1 MQTKNENGNPKQ
13 QETQNEMQQQM
24 KCKQNENG
32 NPKQQQ
38 TWNDSNNNTKMGIQ
52 KTKKLKMKCKQNK
65 NGIQTNKILK
75 IKCNKKNE
83 NGNPTKQKA

>member
-38 TWNDSNNNTKMGIQ
+38 TWNDSNNTKMGIQ
-52 KTKKLKMKCKQNK
+52 QTKNLKWNAKKTTM
-65 NGIQTNKILK
+65 GIQQN
-75 IKCNKKNE
+75 
-83 NGNPTKQKA
+83 

>member
-38 TWNDSNNNTKMGIQ
+38 T
-52 KTKKLKMKCKQNK
+52 
-65 NGIQTNKILK
+65 
-75 IKCNKKNE
+75 
-83 NGNPTKQKA
+83 